1 LNRRLIRRIAKPEY
15 FLRPGQILRRLAR
28 GQFAAIPPAAIVDL
42 PWGFPLEVAPSETI
56 GGGIWR
62 IGVHEMVVSEVL
74 WRLIDPGESVAD
86 VGANSGYFTSLMASR
101 TGTRGVVWAF
111 EPHPEMRQRLTRN
124 IGLWRR
130 LITDGQI
137 ALLPFGLSDVNG
149 HAELCLPPSF
159 EINTGTAY
167 IRSSPVPLP
176 EPLPESAAI
185 RIETRRLDALFAPG
199 DAPVVIKID
208 VEGHEPQVL
217 AGAGDL
223 LSRGGVRDIVFEEHR
238 AYPASSMRLLEQR
251 GYSLYSLKRGILR
264 PLLESPDVAR
274 EERAWEAP
282 NYLATL
288 DPDRVHVRMRKAGW
302 TCLSGTERRV
312 QCES

>member
-1 LNRRLIRRIAKPEY
+1 MRPFIRRILKPEY
-15 FLRPGQILRRLAR
+15 FLRPRQILRRLVR
-28 GQFAAIPPAAIVDL
+28 GRFAVIPPAAIVEL
-42 PWGFPLEVAPSETI
+42 PWEFRLEVAPGETI

-62 IGVHEMVVSEVL
+62 LGVHELVVSEVL

-101 TGTRGVVWAF
+101 AGVGGLVWAF
-111 EPHPEMRQRLTRN
+111 EPHPEMRLRLMRN
-124 IGLWRR
+124 IGLWRQ
-130 LITDGQI
+130 LIADGQI
-137 ALLPFGLSDVNG
+137 ALLPFALSDVNG
-149 HAELCLPPSF
+149 HADLCLPPRF
-159 EINTGTAY
+159 ETNTGTAY
-167 IRSSPVPLP
+167 IRNLSVPLP
-176 EPLPESAAI
+176 EPMPQSAAI
-185 RIETRRLDALFAPG
+185 RVETRRLDALFTAEN
-199 DAPVVIKID
+199 APVVIKID
-208 VEGHEPQVL
+208 VEGHELQVL

-238 AYPASSMRLLEQR
+238 AYPAASMRLLEQR

-264 PLLESPDVAR
+264 PLLKRPDEVR

-312 QCES
+312 QCGS